1 MMLLNAFILCVV
13 KHWNQKDKAGKRYI
27 WHPMYV
33 MSKVKG
39 YDEKVVALLH
49 DIVEDTDMT
58 LEKLKDMKF
67 SDEVVEAINTISKKK
82 NQKYFEYLEGV
93 KNNKIARNVKIEDI
107 RHNCNLKRLKNI
119 TEKDYERYEKYKKA
133 LEYLSSIE
141 NEK

>member
-1 MMLLNAFILCVV
+1 MMLLKAFILCVV
-13 KHWNQKDKAGKRYI
+13 KHWNQKDKADRRYI
-27 WHPMYV
+27 WHPIHV
-33 MSKVKG
+33 MTKVKG

-49 DIVEDTDMT
+49 DIVEDTDMS

-67 SDEVVEAINTISKKK
+67 SDEVVEAIRVISKKK

-107 RHNCNLKRLKNI
+107 GHNCNLKRLKNI